1 MGSRLINGALDD
13 KMGHNPEP
21 DHAGV
26 AFHPPL
32 LLLLAI
38 VIGFFAR
45 WVLPLSVL
53 PSALARAV
61 GPVLTVASFG
71 LFLWAVYTLRSGGAS
86 IPTNKPT
93 DVIVARGPYR
103 FSRNPI
109 YLGMVLLQLGLGVW
123 ANSLWFFVLAVISAL
138 LLTWGVIS
146 REERYL
152 ERKFGDG
159 YIAYMARVRR
169 WL

>member
-1 MGSRLINGALDD
+1 MDGKRDHSPG
-13 KMGHNPEP
+13 P

-38 VIGFFAR
+38 VVGFLAR
-45 WVLPLSVL
+45 WLLPLSML
-53 PSALARAV
+53 PDAVARAS
-61 GPVLTVASFG
+61 GPVLTVAPFA
-71 LFLWAVYTLRSGGAS
+71 LFLWAVYTMRSVGAS
-86 IPTNKPT
+86 IPTSKST
-93 DVIVARGPYR
+93 DVIVVRGPYR

-109 YLGMVLLQLGLGVW
+109 YLAMLFLQLGIGVW
-123 ANSLWFFVLAVISAL
+123 ANSLWFFVLAVICVPLFA
-138 LLTWGVIS
+138 WGVIS

-159 YIAYMARVRR
+159 YLTYKARVRR

>member
-1 MGSRLINGALDD
+1 
-13 KMGHNPEP
+13 MGHNPKP

-38 VIGFFAR
+38 IVGFFGR
-45 WVLPLSVL
+45 WILPLSVL
-53 PSALARAV
+53 PSALVRAA
-61 GPVLTVASFG
+61 GPVFTVASFC
-71 LFLWAVYTLRSGGAS
+71 LFSWAVYTLRSGGAS

-93 DVIVARGPYR
+93 DVIVAQGPYR

-123 ANSLWFFVLAVISAL
+123 ANSLWFLVLAMVSAL

-152 ERKFGDG
+152 ERRFGDG
-159 YIAYMARVRR
+159 YLVYRARVRR

>member
-1 MGSRLINGALDD
+1 
-13 KMGHNPEP
+13 MGHNPEP

-38 VIGFFAR
+38 VVGFFAR
-45 WVLPLSVL
+45 WGLPLSVL
-53 PSALARAV
+53 PSAMARGV
-61 GPVLTVASFG
+61 GPVLTIGSFG
-71 LFLWAVYTLRSGGAS
+71 LFLWAVQTLRSDGAS

-93 DVIVARGPYR
+93 DVIVVRGPYR

-109 YLGMVLLQLGLGVW
+109 YLAMVFLQLGIGVW
-123 ANSLWFFVLAVISAL
+123 ANSLWFFVLAILSAL
-138 LLTWGVIS
+138 LLTWGVIW

-152 ERKFGDG
+152 ERKFGDD
-159 YIAYMARVRR
+159 YLAYKARVRR

>member
-1 MGSRLINGALDD
+1 
-13 KMGHNPEP
+13 MGHNAES

-45 WVLPLSVL
+45 WILPPSIL
-53 PSALARAV
+53 PDALARAI
-61 GPVLTVASFG
+61 GPVLTAASFG
-71 LFLWAVYTLRSGGAS
+71 LFAWAVYTLRSGGAS

-93 DVIVARGPYR
+93 DVIVAQGPYR

-123 ANSLWFFVLAVISAL
+123 ANSLWFFVLAILSAL
-138 LLTWGVIS
+138 LLTWGVIW
-146 REERYL
+146 REESYL
-152 ERKFGDG
+152 ERKFGDD
-159 YIAYMARVRR
+159 YLAYRARVRR